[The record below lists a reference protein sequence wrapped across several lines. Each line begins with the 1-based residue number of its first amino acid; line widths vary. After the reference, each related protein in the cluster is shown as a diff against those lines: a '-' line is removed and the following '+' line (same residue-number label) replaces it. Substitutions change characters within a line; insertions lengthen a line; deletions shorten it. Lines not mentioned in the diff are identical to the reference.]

1 MTTLS
6 IALSSAPADNSEA
19 LEYLRA
25 YQVTERSQIPAVL
38 LAMAMVEAGLYAQIN
53 DISKDVQSDYRDHA
67 LYLLAILS
75 SGQSLDLDPNSAVGS
90 ANVSILQSMSTAL
103 GAKLSTLRDKITSY
117 TVKTLTPF
125 AKLTMHEL
133 LIARGTCPVKPV
145 THSNGFVVIQLL
157 SDVEAHNPR
166 LLADNLRTGERVRIN
181 NFRGVSSEGK
191 YEAQVPREFIGAD
204 LYVDDAYG
212 AL

>member
-6 IALSSAPADNSEA
+6 SVLPLAPADNTEA
-19 LEYLRA
+19 LTFLRA
-25 YQVTERSQIPAVL
+25 YTINERSQIPSTL
-38 LAMAMVEAGLYAQIN
+38 LAMALVETGLYAQIY

-75 SGQSLDLDPNSAVGS
+75 SGQSMDFNPNSAVGA
-90 ANVSILQSMSTAL
+90 ANISILQAMGAAL
-103 GAKLSTLRDKITSY
+103 GTKLGVLRNKITSY
-117 TVKTLTPF
+117 TVKALTPF
-125 AKLTMHEL
+125 SNLTMHEL
-133 LIARGTCPVKPV
+133 LIARGTCPVKSSV
-145 THSNGFVVIQLL
+145 QVNGFVVIELL

-166 LLADNLRTGERVRIN
+166 LLADNPRTGERVRIN
-181 NFRGVSSEGK
+181 NFRGVSSAGR

-212 AL
+212 VV